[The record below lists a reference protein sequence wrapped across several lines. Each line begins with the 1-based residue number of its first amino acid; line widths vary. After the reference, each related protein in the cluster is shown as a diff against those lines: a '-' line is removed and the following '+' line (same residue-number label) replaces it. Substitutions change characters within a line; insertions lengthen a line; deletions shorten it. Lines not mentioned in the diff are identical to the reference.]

1 MTRWHLDLS
10 STLSRRAIVG
20 LIIALALGMVPLTL
34 FSTELWQLLGIGG
47 VGLIPLLGL
56 LYWAHRRQS
65 TEEVESAQARRA
77 LEANEARL
85 RKMVDIALDAVITI
99 DGRGIV
105 TGWNP
110 QAERIFGWTSQE
122 ALGHSLTTTII
133 PPQYR
138 DAHERGL
145 RQFFKTGH
153 GPVLNKRIE
162 IVALHRSGREFP
174 VELAI
179 TPVHL
184 DDQTIFSAFLRD
196 ITDRKQAENELRRT
210 QAAAESSNRAK
221 TEFLANMSHELRTP
235 LNAIIGTSDL
245 LLKTSLTPDQRQCAL
260 MSQRASQALLRL
272 VNDVLDMAK
281 IEAGTLRIERAPF
294 DLKDLLD
301 RISRLVGL
309 RQQGKA
315 VDLSFIVER
324 DVPTQLVGDGL
335 RLQQIL
341 LNLVGNALKFTEHGS
356 ITLAVSPA
364 QAENGQARLQFTV
377 RDTGIGIPVE
387 RLEHIFERFTQVDSG
402 DTRKY
407 GGAGLGLSI
416 CKQLVEL
423 MGGTIQVS
431 SEVGVGTTFRAT
443 IPFSLATPDDASV
456 PAADAP
462 VVAATVDAPRSTEVP
477 LTILLVDDSSETGQ
491 LASLYLK
498 STPHRLSLAP
508 DGPSA
513 IQQCQT
519 RRFHLVFLDL
529 QMPGMDGY
537 TTVAAIRAWERTQGA
552 PPMPI
557 VALTADVLGQARE
570 RSLQAGCTGFIGK
583 PFSQEAFLQAI
594 RRHSSPQADSPM
606 LSENRRRELRS
617 GQPDDRDFDELR
629 RKFLTNRW
637 KDLTTLAS
645 AIAMQDWTTIQTIGH
660 RIKGLAGSYGL
671 AEIGSIG
678 GLIEDAARLR
688 QMDRIE
694 SEREQLKRVL
704 ERLDPSRDQAA

>member
-1 MTRWHLDLS
+1 MTHWPTEIALP
-10 STLSRRAIVG
+10 LSRQAIVG
-20 LIIALALGMVPLTL
+20 LIIALALGTISLTL
-34 FSTELWQLLGIGG
+34 FSTELWPLIGIGSI
-47 VGLIPLLGL
+47 GLIPLLGL
-56 LYWAHRRQS
+56 LYRAHCRRAA
-65 TEEVESAQARRA
+65 EEVRSAQARRA

-85 RKMVDIALDAVITI
+85 RKIVDIALDAVITI
-99 DGRGIV
+99 DERGLV

-110 QAERIFGWTSQE
+110 QAERIFGWTAQE
-122 ALGHSLTTTII
+122 VLGHPLTTTII

-145 RQFFKTGH
+145 HQFSKTGH

-179 TPVHL
+179 TPVQL

-196 ITDRKQAENELRRT
+196 ISDRKQAEDELRRT

-260 MSQRASQALLRL
+260 MSQRSSQALLRL

-281 IEAGTLRIERAPF
+281 IEAGTLRIEPAPF
-294 DLKDLLD
+294 DLRELLD
-301 RISRLVGL
+301 RIRRLLEL
-309 RQQGKA
+309 RQHGKA
-315 VDLSFIVER
+315 VDLSFTVEA

-341 LNLVGNALKFTEHGS
+341 LNLVGNALKFTESGS
-356 ITLAVSPA
+356 IALTVSLEDTEKVRA
-364 QAENGQARLQFTV
+364 LLRFTV
-377 RDTGIGIPVE
+377 RDTGIGIPAD

-423 MGGTIQVS
+423 MGGTIQVD
-431 SEVGVGTTFRAT
+431 SEVDVGTTFRAT
-443 IPFSLATPDDASV
+443 IPFSLAASGH
-456 PAADAP
+456 AAAPTAEAP
-462 VVAATVDAPRSTEVP
+462 VTGSATDTFRSAGAP
-477 LTILLVDDSSETGQ
+477 LDILLVDDSPEAGQ
-491 LASLYLK
+491 LAALYLK
-498 STPHRLSLAP
+498 STPHRLALAP

-513 IQQCQT
+513 IQHCAT
-519 RRFHLVFLDL
+519 HRPHLVFLDL

-537 TTVAAIRAWERTQGA
+537 TTAAAIRAREKSHGLS
-552 PPMPI
+552 PIPI
-557 VALTADVLGQARE
+557 VALTADVLGRARE

-583 PFSQEAFLQAI
+583 PFSQEALLAAI
-594 RRHSSPQADSPM
+594 RRYSSPLTDEPMRSDSGRK
-606 LSENRRRELRS
+606 EIRS
-617 GQPDDRDFDELR
+617 GPSDSGDFDELR
-629 RKFLTNRW
+629 RKFVTNRW

-645 AIAMQDWTTIQTIGH
+645 AIAAQDWTTIQTIGH
-660 RIKGLAGSYGL
+660 RIKGLAGSYGF

-678 GLIEDAARLR
+678 GLLEEAARAQ